1 MLMHGNIIAAFW
13 PQPSFLCHLTI
24 VPSVIVGERAGM
36 ATGMDAEITKKIET
50 AKP

>member
-36 ATGMDAEITKKIET
+36 ATGMDAEITKRLRL
-50 AKP
+50 

>member
-1 MLMHGNIIAAFW
+1 MHGNIIAGFL
-13 PQPSFLCHLTI
+13 PLPSFLCHLTI